1 MRKFFMWFAII
12 LGVFI
17 ILITGVVL
25 FLTALFDTEP
35 VIPANGYLSMR
46 LSGSLPEYKPPDA
59 IEEYFEG
66 TGLDLKKVRQCFK
79 YASGDKRVK
88 GVLLEIENLQ
98 AGFAKL
104 HELRQLIGGFR
115 QSGKKVYALLNL
127 ALTRDYYLAT
137 ACDSIFMQ
145 PEGTILLTGFRAE
158 ATYYKELLGKVG
170 VTADFVAVG
179 KYKNAPDT
187 YTRQDMAE
195 TEREVLNSILDNR
208 YTDLLDTISASRGLA
223 RAEIAGL
230 IDDITTFTAGM
241 AVEHKLIDGIKYWDE
256 LADMFK
262 TGSRKLSRISALEY
276 ANSSPASSGYA
287 GGGPHLALIYCQGT
301 IMDGEDDDDP
311 VFGSTMGAQRV
322 IRNLKQASES
332 KSIKAI
338 ILRIDS
344 PGGLATAADEMW
356 HAINEARKEK
366 PVIASIS
373 DVGASGGYYMAIAA
387 DTILV
392 QSPTLIGS
400 IGVFAG
406 KFGLKELYEKIGVN
420 VSILQRGKNAGLL
433 STYDKFSDSER
444 QAIRR
449 VIESSYSSFVAKV
462 ADSRRK
468 SVDEIDRIAQ
478 GRVWTGE
485 QGLELGLADRIGG
498 LDEAI
503 LVAKK
508 MAGIKAETRVQISV
522 YPKSRSLFNQIFRT
536 LTLNSHLLANPVR
549 ELEQYCQKLQARPLY
564 LMPYLININ

>member
-17 ILITGVVL
+17 ILIAGAVL

-35 VIPANGYLSMR
+35 VIPANGYLSVR
-46 LSGSLPEYKPPDA
+46 LSGSLAEYNPPDA
-59 IEEYFEG
+59 IEEYLEG
-66 TGLDLKKVRQCFK
+66 TSLDLKKVRQSFK
-79 YASGDKRVK
+79 YAAGDKRVR

-98 AGFAKL
+98 TGFAKL
-104 HELRQLIGGFR
+104 HELRQLIGKFR

-170 VTADFVAVG
+170 IAADFVAVG

-208 YTDLLDTISASRGLA
+208 YADLLDTISASRGLA
-223 RAEIAGL
+223 RTEVASL
-230 IDDITTFTAGM
+230 IDNITTFTAGM
-241 AVEHKLIDGIKYWDE
+241 AVEHKLIDGIMYSDE
-256 LADMFK
+256 VADMFK
-262 TGSRKLSRISALEY
+262 SGTRKVSRISALEY
-276 ANSSPASSGYA
+276 ADVSPTSMGSSG
-287 GGGPHLALIYCQGT
+287 GPRLALIYCQGT
-301 IMDGEDDDDP
+301 IMDGEDSDDP

-322 IRNLKQASES
+322 IRNLKQASDS
-332 KSIKAI
+332 RTVKAI

-392 QSPTLIGS
+392 QGPTLIGS

-406 KFGLKELYEKIGVN
+406 KFSLKELYEKIGIN
-420 VSILQRGKNAGLL
+420 VTILQRGKNAGLL
-433 STYDKFSDSER
+433 SSYDKFSDSER

-449 VIESSYSSFVAKV
+449 AIESSYSSFVAKV
-462 ADSRRK
+462 AESRGK
-468 SVDEIDRIAQ
+468 SVAEIDQIAQ

-485 QGLELGLADRIGG
+485 QGLELGLADQIGG

-503 LVAKK
+503 LIAKK

-522 YPKSRSLFNQIFRT
+522 YPKSRSLFSQIFRT
-536 LTLNSHLLANPVR
+536 LTLSSHLLANPLQQL
-549 ELEQYCQKLQARPLY
+549 ELYCQKLQARPLY